1 MTNNKLLNNFGK
13 HFRENFWLYVIAMLC
28 VCTGIVLGI
37 YTVKYMG
44 ELEKG
49 ELTSYLTSFS
59 EATQK
64 NSVSSKNIFFQ
75 TLKNNIPLILAIW
88 FLGLT
93 MIGIPIILLLDILKG
108 YTIGFTIG
116 FMANALNVKG
126 VGISLLM
133 ILPQNIIYVPCVIIV
148 SVIAMEFSLNIL
160 KDKMNKRWTTNIWV
174 KIVSYSTLFIIT
186 VFIMGIGFVIESYIS
201 PHVVKMIVSNMG
213 VVAGVL

>member
-1 MTNNKLLNNFGK
+1 MTNNNVFNSFGK
-13 HFRENFWLYVIAMLC
+13 HFKENFWLYVIAMLC

-49 ELTSYLTSFS
+49 ELVSYLNSFS
-59 EATQK
+59 DVTK
-64 NSVSSKNIFFQ
+64 NTPVNSRGIFFQ
-75 TLKNNIPLILAIW
+75 TLKNNIPMILAIW

-93 MIGIPIILLLDILKG
+93 MIGIPIILIVDILKG

-116 FMANALNVKG
+116 FMANTLGVKG
-126 VGISLLM
+126 AGVSLLM
-133 ILPQNIIYVPCVIIV
+133 ILPQNIIYVPCIIIV

-174 KIVSYSTLFIIT
+174 KIVSYSTLFIFT
-186 VFIMGIGFVIESYIS
+186 LFIMCLGFAIESYIS
-201 PHVVKMIVSNMG
+201 PHVVKMLVSNMG
-213 VVAGVL
+213 VIAGV